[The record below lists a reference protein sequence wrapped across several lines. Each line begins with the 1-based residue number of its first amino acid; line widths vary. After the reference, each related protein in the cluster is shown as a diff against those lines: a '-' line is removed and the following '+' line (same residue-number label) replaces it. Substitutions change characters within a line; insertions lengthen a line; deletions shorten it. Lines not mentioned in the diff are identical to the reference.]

1 MVPST
6 AGSPSHGGMK
16 KLHIHSGANTHY
28 TYTHTSPTALL
39 LQTLNDEVR
48 NFEVESQKNT
58 HI

>member
-28 TYTHTSPTALL
+28 TYTHIPNGSTIANP
-39 LQTLNDEVR
+39 E
-48 NFEVESQKNT
+48 
-58 HI
+58 